1 MNFNENIKHDLN
13 STNKQFSGPNHH
25 NVTVITLVIYHVTNI
40 LMSSTFMKILS
51 HLNIHEY

>member
-1 MNFNENIKHDLN
+1 MNFNENIKHGLN
-13 STNKQFSGPNHH
+13 STNKQFSGPSHH

-40 LMSSTFMKILS
+40 LMSSTYMKILS